1 MNNKI
6 LGLLAVLAVILV
18 ALIYLQQG
26 SLTTQTVNVSEIK
39 ETGDLDKADQ
49 SIDEE
54 ELDSIDGELEM
65 LDKDASGL

>member
-49 SIDEE
+49 TIDEE

-65 LDKDASGL
+65 LDKDSEGL